1 MAFRKSAGSAS
12 KRAADIFTAA
22 SDHARE
28 QSKKPSIFLKLFRG
42 EIKLLLTF
50 WTFCISLPLLGNLIF
65 SELVFPMLD
74 VTSSV
79 GTASIFLWGTFMG
92 VYGVIA
98 SVGLW
103 RSAGRYAGPRVWAA
117 LSKVASVLG
126 VGASVAYA
134 LMWYATWMILASA

>member
-22 SDHARE
+22 SGYAKE
-28 QSKKPSIFLKLFRG
+28 QSKKPSLFLKLFQG
-42 EIKLLLTF
+42 EIKLLITF
-50 WTFCISLPLLGNLIF
+50 WTFCVSLPLLGNLIF
-65 SELVFPMLD
+65 SELIFPMLD

-79 GTASIFLWGTFMG
+79 GTAAIFLWGSFMG

-103 RSAGRYAGPRVWAA
+103 RSAGRYAGPRVWASLA
-117 LSKVASVLG
+117 KIGAVLG
-126 VGASVAYA
+126 VGASVLYA
-134 LMWYATWMILASA
+134 LMWYATWMMLASA